1 MPQFS
6 HSPWVPPP
14 HTRWQY
20 RLPYHTPGITQSALQ
35 RHHPETTFWEL
46 HVCSL
51 SSYMLIYLSHPIDA
65 NSLGLSHTAPDN
77 FFFHFSATPSG
88 CEDHCALQVLEVPP
102 PRLRLLA
109 PVESSPHGKQIL
121 GHSNPSSITNLNQ
134 YVHYPLRRAM
144 SVPSVPDSNQSWVS

>member
-1 MPQFS
+1 MSAPSPHQVTLEASIPHSRNHPKCIAKASSPRLLSGSSMCAVSPLTCLYICLILLMPTV
-6 HSPWVPPP
+6 WVCP
-14 HTRWQY
+14 R
-20 RLPYHTPGITQSALQ
+20 
-35 RHHPETTFWEL
+35 
-46 HVCSL
+46 
-51 SSYMLIYLSHPIDA
+51 
-65 NSLGLSHTAPDN
+65 TAPDN
-77 FFFHFSATPSG
+77 FFFFHFSATPSG